1 MLRLSGRLS
10 EHRATLLSGP
20 HCSLQPK
27 TLRWYEF
34 DMTVK
39 CQLCTYMQGPAPFQ
53 LRVEWKDRGGEEDRG
68 GKIRWRNISK
78 GEWAG
83 RENNLLQESGVCY
96 FPDPHIVNKKLP
108 MKHWW
113 AIKRLRGYVFF
124 FFFYQLACHILLA
137 SATSVIDWL
146 LLSVQGLLNYKHD
159 YYTGFIFNA
168 GQIIWFF
175 FFTC

>member
-39 CQLCTYMQGPAPFQ
+39 CQLCTYVQGPAPFQ
-53 LRVEWKDRGGEEDRG
+53 LGVEWKDRGGEEDRG

-96 FPDPHIVNKKLP
+96 FPDPRIVNKKLP

-113 AIKRLRGYVFF
+113 AIKRLCGCVVVFF
-124 FFFYQLACHILLA
+124 LPA
-137 SATSVIDWL
+137 SLSHLISISYICYRLIIVISPRVTKLQAWL
-146 LLSVQGLLNYKHD
+146 LH
-159 YYTGFIFNA
+159 
-168 GQIIWFF
+168 WFYF
-175 FFTC
+175 